1 MEEIMRAIGFSLTML
16 LSGNCAPGLSTQL
29 FSRIKY
35 ML

>member
-1 MEEIMRAIGFSLTML
+1 MDEIMRAIGLSLTML
-16 LSGNCAPGLSTQL
+16 LSGNCSPGLNTQL